1 MERILL
7 ILLSL
12 VGFYFS
18 YDFGYLLTG
27 DFGLGQVVGI
37 PFAVILAILS
47 ILTILTENKKKKIF
61 RVLTIG
67 YTLSILLFV
76 LIVELIK
83 RNGGTADSY
92 LYYPEGRAY
101 TILLWTLGAGIISML
116 IVVLRN
122 YKRDRAK
129 GS

>member
-1 MERILL
+1 MEKILL

-18 YDFGYLLTG
+18 YDFGHLLTG
-27 DFGLGQVVGI
+27 DFGVGQVVGI
-37 PFAVILAILS
+37 PFAVILTILS
-47 ILTILTENKKKKIF
+47 VLTILTKNKNKKTF

-67 YTLSILLFV
+67 YTMSILLFV

-83 RNGGTADSY
+83 RNGQTGDSY
-92 LYYPEGRAY
+92 LYYPGRKAY
-101 TILLWTLGAGIISML
+101 EILLWTLGAGILIMS

-122 YKRDRAK
+122 YRSDRTNV
-129 GS
+129 S